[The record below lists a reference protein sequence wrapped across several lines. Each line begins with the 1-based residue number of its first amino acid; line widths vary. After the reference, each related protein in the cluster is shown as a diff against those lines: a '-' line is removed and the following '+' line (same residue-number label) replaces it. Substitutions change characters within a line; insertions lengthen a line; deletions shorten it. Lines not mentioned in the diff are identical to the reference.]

1 MRLIQKYLKVPRRHF
16 NINYI
21 ISRYFLPLTLKDR
34 NIVKIDCWLF
44 SRTQYNITK
53 TYVYVIVQFRQKN
66 TLLV

>member
-34 NIVKIDCWLF
+34 NIVKIDC
-44 SRTQYNITK
+44 
-53 TYVYVIVQFRQKN
+53 
-66 TLLV
+66 